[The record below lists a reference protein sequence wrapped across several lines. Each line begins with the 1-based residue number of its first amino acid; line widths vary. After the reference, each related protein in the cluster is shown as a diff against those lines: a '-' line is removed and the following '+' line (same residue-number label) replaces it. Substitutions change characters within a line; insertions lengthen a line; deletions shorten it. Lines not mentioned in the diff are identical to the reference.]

1 MIMVMQMELKNKLFA
16 ILAIF
21 CVIFSACAVC
31 AADSNGVMG
40 IDETYDDID
49 YGGAHDDVVV
59 DESGMNDTFDGTE
72 MSLNVTGSPNL
83 NGTAQNQ
90 TDVNSTGNATVPGAG
105 SNVSNVTNATAN
117 DGLPATGNPVL
128 GLLAVS
134 SLLGVASLYR
144 KK

>member
-1 MIMVMQMELKNKLFA
+1 MELKNKLFA
-16 ILAIF
+16 VLAIF

-31 AADSNGVMG
+31 AADDVMG
-40 IDETYDDID
+40 LNETHDDISDD
-49 YGGAHDDVVV
+49 YPYDEVVV
-59 DESGMNDTFDGTE
+59 DETGMNDTFDGTQR
-72 MSLNVTGSPNL
+72 SLNETSLPDVND
-83 NGTAQNQ
+83 TAQNQ
-90 TDVNSTGNATVPGAG
+90 TDANSTGNATVPAAG